1 MYLEYNQLYR
11 KKQQQ
16 KTAVTS
22 VHGIFFLLFTK
33 LIMYNTMF
41 KSKLKNDNY
50 L

>member
-22 VHGIFFLLFTK
+22 VHRIFFLLFTK
-33 LIMYNTMF
+33 LII
-41 KSKLKNDNY
+41 DNVQHNV
-50 L
+50 